1 MEDFVWRT
9 FVACKHFCLL
19 GVFDLEF
26 VLCLSASRALRGC
39 EAVAVDPFNHR
50 GTPLHLAAAKEQD
63 QDMKILPE
71 HGADVSW

>member
-39 EAVAVDPFNHR
+39 EAVA
-50 GTPLHLAAAKEQD
+50 AKEQD